1 MRERRW
7 GAAVLLAAMALL
19 LLASCGGAA
28 GGTLK
33 VGVKDDT
40 TNFGLY
46 STESQEYSGME
57 IDLARL
63 IAEDL
68 GYGGVEFV
76 NVTAATREQ
85 MLDRGDVDM
94 VIATFSKTEER
105 LEKYDFSSTYYTDYV
120 GVMVE
125 ESSLIDS
132 LRELK
137 GCRVGVMS
145 GSTHALTLAEYM
157 AEQRVIPAFD
167 EDSFTPAGFDGGVT
181 FVEYDTYADI
191 SQALEYGEVDA
202 FAADRSILNVYM
214 DGGRVFLPDQFS
226 PQEYGVCTP
235 KGSSLSAGVEKTVQA
250 VLADGTMDELVQKW
264 RN

>member
-1 MRERRW
+1 MRERRRW
-7 GAAVLLAAMALL
+7 AALLLAALSLCLL
-19 LLASCGGAA
+19 TSCGGMA

-46 STESQEYSGME
+46 SAESQEYSGME
-57 IDLARL
+57 IDLARR

-76 NVTAATREQ
+76 TVTAATRED
-85 MLDRGDVDM
+85 MLDRGEVDM

-105 LEKYDFSSTYYTDYV
+105 LAKYDFSTTYYTDYV

-125 ESSLIDS
+125 ESSLIGS
-132 LRELK
+132 LGELK
-137 GCRVGVMS
+137 DCRVGVMS
-145 GSTHALTLAEYM
+145 GSTHALTLAEHM
-157 AEQRVIPAFD
+157 AEQGIIPAFD
-167 EDSFTPAGFDGGVT
+167 EDGFTPAGFDGGVT
-181 FVEYDTYADI
+181 FVEYETYADI
-191 SQALEYGEVDA
+191 SRALEYGEVDA

-214 DGGRVFLPDQFS
+214 DDGRVYLPDEFS

-235 KGSSLSAGVEKTVQA
+235 KGSPLSAKVEDA
-250 VLADGTMDELVQKW
+250 VLTVLEDGTMDELVQKW